1 MLVLFSVNSIFD
13 DLNRQ
18 CEAVLTLDNTSLT
31 GQQLGKQK
39 IVPPNKKMDFQW
51 RPQKMRKTK
60 KRYNEKQSLMTQP
73 TLEEEN
79 KIKEVGQLS
88 QATLKMILQIIH
100 KFKATT
106 HQKHVE
112 RITNPQRRKSSEK
125 NKKRKE

>member
-1 MLVLFSVNSIFD
+1 
-13 DLNRQ
+13 
-18 CEAVLTLDNTSLT
+18 
-31 GQQLGKQK
+31 
-39 IVPPNKKMDFQW
+39 MDFQW

-73 TLEEEN
+73 TLEQEN